1 MNDLIEYIASWI
13 VDDADAVRV
22 TDQQRGDRVTVRL
35 EVDESDMGRII
46 GREGRLAGAMRTL
59 LSISGEIRD
68 QRASLEIR

>member
-1 MNDLIEYIASWI
+1 MNDLIEYIANWI
-13 VDDADAVRV
+13 VDDADAVQV
-22 TDQQRGDRVTVRL
+22 SDQQRGGRVTVRL
-35 EVDESDMGRII
+35 EVDENDMGRII